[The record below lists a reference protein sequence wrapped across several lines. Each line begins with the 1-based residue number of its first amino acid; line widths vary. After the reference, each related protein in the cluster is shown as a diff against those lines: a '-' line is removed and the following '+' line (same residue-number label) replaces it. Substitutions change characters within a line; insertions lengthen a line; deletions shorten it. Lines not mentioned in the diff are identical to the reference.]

1 MMVPNYAMISEIMLY
16 SFGYSEGRDLSRK
29 IVATYKLCSEQL
41 LSEDHYDYCMRAML
55 AAGNLKRRYV
65 TQLVWKLFK
74 LFDSLTDHLRLPAKF
89 NEFPVLLLLLTI
101 DRESSSSLPPFTVL
115 VLVPWIVLIFS
126 KNSRYVREAPHKFS
140 KLLSLNSF
148 FQVSPRTCC
157 R

>member
-1 MMVPNYAMISEIMLY
+1 
-16 SFGYSEGRDLSRK
+16 
-29 IVATYKLCSEQL
+29 
-41 LSEDHYDYCMRAML
+41 MRAML

-65 TQLVWKLFK
+65 TQLVWNLFK

-115 VLVPWIVLIFS
+115 VPWIVLIFS
-126 KNSRYVREAPHKFS
+126 KNSRYVREAPQKFS
-140 KLLSLNSF
+140 KLLSLSKPLSLNSF